1 MGRKKIQISRI
12 TDERN
17 RQVTF
22 NKRKFGVMKK
32 AYELSVLCD
41 CEIALIIFSSSNKLY
56 QYASTDMDK
65 VLLKYTEYNEPHESL
80 TNKNIIEKENK
91 NGVMSPDSPEP
102 EADYTLTPR
111 TEAKYNKIDE
121 EFQLMMHRT
130 QMAGGATSARNMT
143 NANYTLPVS
152 VPVAGAYGDN
162 MLQTSPQMSHT
173 NISPRPSSS
182 ETDSVYPSGSML
194 EMSNGYPH
202 SHSPLVGSPS
212 PGPSP
217 GIAHQLSHKQQSP
230 GSQNGRASNLRVVIP
245 TPSLAQNMS
254 TADELA
260 YGDRHNQTSLN
271 TPVMTLQTPIP
282 ALQGYPFVPQDFSMS
297 TSDVMSLP
305 TWSTHQ
311 GLVHQTGEYFR
322 ISHLSVS
329 NSTPPPA
336 TSPVNIKVKSEPQ
349 SPPRDLSGG
358 HHQQNSNGSSHT
370 NTNAANGNGGGGN
383 NHNNLSS
390 NNLNNSLSISTHG
403 LGVGGG
409 VIAGSSPGGAGGGG
423 GGGGGGGA
431 SNSSST
437 SNGSANDQ
445 ATNLSVLNHT
455 QQHLVMAGSRPS
467 STGHLT
473 PTPGLDKYEG
483 YPYRSQLGQNS
494 RLWNF
499 GSVTPSNVPSPD
511 MRLNDIQK
519 AVNQQQQQQQQ
530 QQQHQ
535 QQQQQQQQQQMNDYD
550 SPNQAHKR
558 PRISG
563 GWTT

>member
-91 NGVMSPDSPEP
+91 NGVMSPDSPEQ

-121 EFQLMMHRT
+121 DFQLIMHRT
-130 QMAGGATSARNMT
+130 QMAGGAAGGRNMS

-217 GIAHQLSHKQQSP
+217 GIAHQLTHKQQSP
-230 GSQNGRASNLRVVIP
+230 GSQNGRSSNLRVVIP
-245 TPSLAQNMS
+245 APTIAQNMS
-254 TADELA
+254 SAADELG
-260 YGDRHNQTSLN
+260 YGDTS
-271 TPVMTLQTPIP
+271 IP

-297 TSDVMSLP
+297 TSDVMSSTSDVMSLP

-311 GLVHQTGEYFR
+311 GLVHQTGL
-322 ISHLSVS
+322 SHLSVS

-336 TSPVNIKVKSEPQ
+336 TSPVSIKVKSEPQ

-358 HHQQNSNGSSHT
+358 HQHSNGSSAT
-370 NTNAANGNGGGGN
+370 NGGGGGTGGN
-383 NHNNLSS
+383 GPGGSSSHSNLNANS
-390 NNLNNSLSISTHG
+390 LNNSLSINTGG
-403 LGVGGG
+403 LSVNSGVG
-409 VIAGSSPGGAGGGG
+409 VIAGSSPLGAGSGGGG
-423 GGGGGGGA
+423 GVGGGGGNGGA

-445 ATNLSVLNHT
+445 ATNLSVLNHSQ

-473 PTPGLDKYEG
+473 PTPGLDKYEN
-483 YPYRSQLGQNS
+483 YTYRSQLGQNS
-494 RLWNF
+494 RLWNI
-499 GSVTPSNVPSPD
+499 GNVTPSNIPSPD
-511 MRLNDIQK
+511 MR
-519 AVNQQQQQQQQ
+519 Q

-535 QQQQQQQQQQMNDYD
+535 QQQQQQQHLSDYD
-550 SPNQAHKR
+550 GPNQAHKR

-563 GWTT
+563 GWT